1 GRTMALTAALLNAIG
16 AAIGTDSI
24 ATAQD
29 AIFVSNYGGYVTIYA
44 LGSRGDVEPIGTI
57 DGAATRMDGPT
68 GIAVDSSG
76 RIYVLNEGEGA
87 RKGGSVVVFAPGSNG
102 NVAPIA
108 TISGSNT
115 GIRSPKA
122 IALDYRGNI
131 YVANEEGVPPG
142 PNIERPGGVS
152 VYPARSNGDVKPTAS
167 IRGADVNMNL
177 CCPCTDTCCGND
189 TGIQNP
195 YGIAVDS
202 RSNLYV
208 TSTSGC
214 PRSQGESV
222 RVFAAGSDG
231 NVKPSAIISGP
242 HTGLTAPNDVALDS
256 KGDIYVT
263 DYRGRARDGKTI
275 VYKRGSIIV
284 YRPGSSGDAAP
295 MARIAGPKTGIDWP
309 GKITVDSKDRIYVSN
324 ATVGGQNGT
333 ESIEVFDPGSN
344 GDVAPRAIIVGDS
357 TGLNGIAGM
366 SIGPYRA
373 SR

>member
-1 GRTMALTAALLNAIG
+1 MALTAALLSAVG
-16 AAIGTDSI
+16 AAVGTDST

-57 DGAATRMDGPT
+57 DGAATRIDGPT

-87 RKGGSVVVFAPGSNG
+87 KRGGGVVVFASGSNG

-122 IALDYRGNI
+122 IALDSRGNI

-142 PNIERPGGVS
+142 PNIQRPGGVS
-152 VYPARSNGDVKPTAS
+152 VYSAGSNGDVKPSAFV
-167 IRGADVNMNL
+167 RGADVNMNL
-177 CCPCTDTCCGND
+177 CCPCTDACCGND

-195 YGIAVDS
+195 YGIAVDL

-222 RVFAAGSDG
+222 RVFPAGSDG
-231 NVKPSAIISGP
+231 NVRPNAIISGP
-242 HTGLTAPNDVALDS
+242 HTGLTAPNSVALDS

-263 DYRGRARDGKTI
+263 DYRGETRDGKTI
-275 VYKRGSIIV
+275 VYRKGSIIV

-295 MARIAGPKTGIDWP
+295 MATIAGPKTRIDRP
-309 GKITVDSKDRIYVSN
+309 GKIALDSNDRIYVAN
-324 ATVGGQNGT
+324 TTVGPNET
-333 ESIEVFDPGSN
+333 ESIAVFDPGSN
-344 GDVAPRAIIVGDS
+344 GDVAPRAIIGGDS
-357 TGLNGIAGM
+357 TGLTGIAGM
-366 SIGPYRA
+366 AIGPYRA
-373 SR
+373 NR